1 MKKDRI
7 LWDAMGMLGEDLLA
21 EADGYGA
28 VQRKKTGTRIA
39 VLAAAALLAVS
50 CIGWAAKTW
59 IFAPGYGLVGIDMLN
74 GKTVYM
80 AADAVQVGMVE
91 LEAVILTEDREN
103 PENNILTLWMYRR
116 EENAYPVGE
125 TDIRLPEI
133 HFKAMVNGVLYDK
146 DSGTWGEWGYQYI
159 RLSPAE
165 MPGLLEGECTVQL
178 QYPEGEAELL
188 LLPVDGNDVC
198 RNVLED
204 GSTMALL
211 PLTENL
217 YAGNFVNPAWQK
229 TLERLDPG
237 YISAT
242 VHFTTMTGTGET
254 GWISGG
260 VNLNGYAY
268 AGSLIAPW
276 EHHGQGIVSMTLDW
290 VEVYLNPSNQE
301 TYVFPMPDEGE
312 THICDILLWEDFGFT
327 CRLTGIT
334 RTEEGLEYVLSHDA
348 EDLSITPVKVSLHTT
363 GIGSNVYG
371 ESAACDM
378 AGNILNRNS
387 SWGTATELPP
397 PGAEMTIRLYGITFR
412 YTSPDGEPMTT
423 FVFE

>member
-146 DSGTWGEWGYQYI
+146 DSGTWGEWG
-159 RLSPAE
+159 
-165 MPGLLEGECTVQL
+165 
-178 QYPEGEAELL
+178 
-188 LLPVDGNDVC
+188 
-198 RNVLED
+198 
-204 GSTMALL
+204 
-211 PLTENL
+211 
-217 YAGNFVNPAWQK
+217 
-229 TLERLDPG
+229 
-237 YISAT
+237 
-242 VHFTTMTGTGET
+242 
-254 GWISGG
+254 
-260 VNLNGYAY
+260 
-268 AGSLIAPW
+268 
-276 EHHGQGIVSMTLDW
+276 
-290 VEVYLNPSNQE
+290 
-301 TYVFPMPDEGE
+301 
-312 THICDILLWEDFGFT
+312 
-327 CRLTGIT
+327 
-334 RTEEGLEYVLSHDA
+334 
-348 EDLSITPVKVSLHTT
+348 
-363 GIGSNVYG
+363 
-371 ESAACDM
+371 
-378 AGNILNRNS
+378 
-387 SWGTATELPP
+387 SW
-397 PGAEMTIRLYGITFR
+397 
-412 YTSPDGEPMTT
+412 
-423 FVFE
+423 